1 MHPAVTNPFEAPL
14 LRSAA
19 AVTLAVAA
27 IAGPATARV
36 ADRGPA
42 PARGPEAAAQAEV
55 RAPDDWSW
63 GPDRVGGW
71 ASDRIL
77 VKLLPGA
84 RIERAADGTWR
95 VLGPD
100 GHRLADAERAFV
112 AAGARQITSAG
123 TVVPADHERARALGL
138 DRWIEVSIPV
148 GSDAPRI
155 AARWMDVGAAAWQIA
170 EPVGIGGIAA
180 DAPLPNDPLFGE
192 QYALRNI
199 GQVIGGVAGESGA
212 DIRALAA
219 WHLSVGSPETIV
231 AVLDSG
237 VDAHAAFADRMVPGW
252 NVPAGNANTGNQC
265 IDHGTHVAGTI
276 AAAGDDGQGVAGVA
290 WRARIM
296 PVTVLQGC
304 SGTTAWLADGI
315 VWATDRGARVLNA
328 SLQYSVENQYLRD
341 AIAYAMSRGAVVV
354 AAAGNTGTAGLAVPA
369 RWPETVA
376 VASIDWL
383 DVPSGSSAVGAGLD
397 VAAPGVGILSTAGL
411 TGHSTKSG
419 TSMAAP
425 FVSGTIALMHAVAPS
440 IAPRDLVPY
449 LVQSCE
455 DIHSPGFDDRTG
467 HGRIDA
473 GAAVRL
479 VRALRGTAD
488 LSGDGTVDGIDLGM
502 VLSGWGACGVAC
514 SADLN
519 DDGIVNGIDLG
530 VVLGNWGVTGG
541 E

>member
-1 MHPAVTNPFEAPL
+1 MSSCVKSSSPRPRPAATAMLAVL
-14 LRSAA
+14 LAA
-19 AVTLAVAA
+19 GTLAH
-27 IAGPATARV
+27 AGGATDRRV
-36 ADRGPA
+36 A
-42 PARGPEAAAQAEV
+42 PARGLQAVPQAEPA
-55 RAPDDWSW
+55 APAEWSW

-71 ASDRIL
+71 ASDRLL
-77 VKLLPGA
+77 VKLTPGA
-84 RIERAADGTWR
+84 RLQRTADGSWS

-100 GHRLADAERAFV
+100 GHRHMDAERALV
-112 AAGARQITSAG
+112 AAGARQATSAG
-123 TVVPADHERARALGL
+123 TVVPADRERAHALGL
-138 DRWIEVSIPV
+138 DRWIEVSLPA

-155 AARWMDVGAAAWQIA
+155 AAEWMQLESAPWQAA

-192 QYALRNI
+192 QYALRNT

-219 WHLSVGSPETIV
+219 WHLSVGSPDTIV

-237 VDAHAAFADRMVPGW
+237 VDAHASFADRMVPGW
-252 NVPAGNANTGNQC
+252 NVPAGNSNTGNLC
-265 IDHGTHVAGTI
+265 LDHGTHVAGTI
-276 AAAGDDGQGVAGVA
+276 GAAGNDAQGVAGVA

-315 VWATDRGARVLNA
+315 LWATDRGASVLNA
-328 SLQYSVENQYLRD
+328 SLQYSVESQFLRD
-341 AIAYAMSRGAVVV
+341 AIAYAMADGAVVV
-354 AAAGNTGTAGLAVPA
+354 AAAGNTGTTGLAVPA

-440 IAPRDLVPY
+440 IAPRDLVPF
-449 LVQSCE
+449 LLQSCH
-455 DIHSPGFDDRTG
+455 DIHAAGFDDRTG

-479 VRALRGTAD
+479 VRSLRGTAD
-488 LSGDGTVDGIDLGM
+488 LSGDGTVDGIDLGV

-514 SADLN
+514 AADLN
-519 DDGIVNGIDLG
+519 DDGVVNGIDLG
-530 VVLGNWGVTGG
+530 LVLGNWGLVGG
-541 E
+541 D